1 MMPPRRVSQRL
12 HPDEGLPQ
20 TSDQNQPPFEQPSTK
35 TLPTITEAVEHLTF
49 DNILEVQLQQAN
61 MSITATVTS
70 QGDEGKQHLNANP
83 LPPPSEVNQG
93 EVEFN
98 QVKVQDWDEAEEE
111 EAEADEIE
119 LIRVQQEIERLR

>member
-1 MMPPRRVSQRL
+1 MPLRRVSQRL

-35 TLPTITEAVEHLTF
+35 TLPTITEAAEHLTF
-49 DNILEVQLQQAN
+49 DNILKVQLQQAN

-70 QGDEGKQHLNANP
+70 QGDEGEQHLNANP
-83 LPPPSEVNQG
+83 LPPPLEVNQG

-119 LIRVQQEIERLR
+119 LIRVQQEIERL